1 LSCYFFILFFRYAWG
16 TSDKQKWDTLD
27 TLPLGQSKQGK
38 A

>member
-1 LSCYFFILFFRYAWG
+1 MHGAQLPEKWG
-16 TSDKQKWDTLD
+16 TLN

>member
-1 LSCYFFILFFRYAWG
+1 MYGAYLTEKWG
-16 TSDKQKWDTLD
+16 TLN